1 MVYCSREKIVLRR
14 NYDTKLN
21 QKNIICFYGNYKRK
35 YHSILS
41 VKINYIL
48 KMVHF
53 HLLFSTFHIKHST
66 CYFFPLRSFVYF
78 KVLFCSALHSI
89 HIFFLWKHSQQIHGL
104 PYCLP
109 FLLFNYII
117 IVIMLIAVAYIFSL
131 SIFYLCL
138 TERTKLHKCRL
149 RCECKCKRYN
159 LLGILFVYF
168 PVINYK
174 QKRKFKYLRNAS
186 IKFMK

>member
-1 MVYCSREKIVLRR
+1 MVYCSRKKDCIKNKLRH
-14 NYDTKLN
+14 KAELES
-21 QKNIICFYGNYKRK
+21 IICFYGNYKRK

-66 CYFFPLRSFVYF
+66 RYFFPLRSFVYF
-78 KVLFCSALHSI
+78 KVLFFSALHSI
-89 HIFFLWKHSQQIHGL
+89 LYIHIYSFLWKHSQQIHGL

-117 IVIMLIAVAYIFSL
+117 IVIMLIAVAYIFFLSL
-131 SIFYLCL
+131 S
-138 TERTKLHKCRL
+138 RSLHF
-149 RCECKCKRYN
+149 
-159 LLGILFVYF
+159 LLVFG
-168 PVINYK
+168 
-174 QKRKFKYLRNAS
+174 RKD
-186 IKFMK
+186 